1 MKLKTMNNYFSGK
14 KFLFA
19 LLFVIP
25 LMFAACKKSDSS
37 QSTPV
42 AGLMAFNLI
51 PSNASIGIDLSG
63 SLLSNSPLLYTNYTG
78 TYLNVYPGQRSVTTF
93 NAATNAS
100 LAATSFNFEPNKY
113 YSVFALGKDSNYTN
127 LVVND
132 ELDTLTSASG
142 QAYIR
147 YVNAIPDSSTS
158 TVTVSS
164 NNEPVITNSSKYASI
179 SEFKG
184 VTPGDFSVSISN
196 GSSINASRTVT
207 LEKNKV
213 YTVLLVGIPG
223 ETDTTRSV
231 QIKYIAN
238 GTLTP

>member
-1 MKLKTMNNYFSGK
+1 MKNMLNYFGKK

-19 LLFVIP
+19 FLFALP
-25 LMFAACKKSDSS
+25 FLFTACKKSDSGPG
-37 QSTPV
+37 TPV

-51 PSNASIGIDLSG
+51 PSNTSIGVDLSG

-78 TYLNVYPGQRSVTTF
+78 TYLNIYPGQRTVTTF
-93 NAATNAS
+93 NAASNSS
-100 LAATSFNFEPNKY
+100 LASTSFNFEPNKY
-113 YSVFALGKDSNYTN
+113 YSVFAMGNDSNYTN

-147 YVNAIPDSSTS
+147 YVNAIPDSSAS
-158 TVTVSS
+158 TVTVTS
-164 NNEPVITNSSKYASI
+164 NNEPVITNSSKYATI
-179 SEFKG
+179 SDFKG

-196 GSSINASRTVT
+196 GSSINAARTVT
-207 LEKNKV
+207 LEKDKV

-223 ETDTTRSV
+223 ETDTTKSV

>member
-1 MKLKTMNNYFSGK
+1 MKKMLNYLEKK

-25 LMFAACKKSDSS
+25 LMFAACKKSDTGPG
-37 QSTPV
+37 TPV

-51 PSNASIGIDLSG
+51 PSNGSIGIDLSG

-78 TYLNVYPGQRSVTTF
+78 TYLNIYPGQRTATTF
-93 NAATNAS
+93 DAASNKS
-100 LAATSFNFEPNKY
+100 LATGSFNFEPGKY
-113 YSVFALGKDSNYTN
+113 YSIFALGNDSNYTN

-132 ELDTLTSASG
+132 ELDTLTSATG

-147 YVNAIPDSSTS
+147 YVNAIPDSSVS
-158 TVTVSS
+158 TFTVAA
-164 NNEPVITNSSKYASI
+164 NNEPVITNSSKYATI
-179 SEFKG
+179 SDFKG

-196 GSSINASRTVT
+196 GSTINATRTVT
-207 LEKNKV
+207 LEKSKV

-223 ETDTTRSV
+223 QTDTTKSV
-231 QIKYIAN
+231 QIKYISN